1 MVIALSCH
9 ASRCLAGARTIPRTC
24 DGTRAPVPDRTVRDK
39 LAAGR
44 KAVMALKVR
53 YPKIDYADI
62 RAHWAP
68 NIAFAQHNN
77 ATSLIP
83 TPVEPWLIKVMHA
96 SLARLSDKDVALRE
110 DVLGFIG
117 QESQHF
123 RQHRLFNAVLIAQ
136 GYPDL
141 ADYERSL
148 AADLDGFLKDR
159 SLKFQLAY
167 SDGFES
173 LGAVQAGVWFERSDA
188 FLEGADEK
196 MAALWKWH
204 MAEEFEHRT
213 VCYDLYHAL
222 FGRGIWKAIVN
233 GYFYRLYGFLY
244 AMFHLQGYMA
254 KMLDYM
260 LAIDRQ
266 AMSAGQKA
274 KLDEDLKAL
283 KAFQRSTALPQ
294 LLKNFL
300 PWYDPA
306 RKRAP
311 KGMEAYL
318 RAFEPG
324 GAMARPERGPAAAA
338 EA

>member
-1 MVIALSCH
+1 MI
-9 ASRCLAGARTIPRTC
+9 
-24 DGTRAPVPDRTVRDK
+24 
-39 LAAGR
+39 
-44 KAVMALKVR
+44 MALTVR

-96 SLARLSDKDVALRE
+96 SLAKLSAGDTALRE
-110 DVLGFIG
+110 DVQGFIG

-123 RQHRLFNAVLIAQ
+123 RQHRMFNAVLIAQ
-136 GYPDL
+136 GYPEL
-141 ADYERSL
+141 ADHERAL
-148 AADLDGFLKDR
+148 AADLDGFLKNR

-167 SDGFES
+167 ADGFES
-173 LGAVQAGVWFERSDA
+173 LGAVQAAVWFEQSDA

-196 MAALWKWH
+196 AAALWKWH

-222 FGRGIWKAIVN
+222 FGRGLWKAVVN

-244 AMFHLQGYMA
+244 AMVHLQGYMGRMRRY
-254 KMLDYM
+254 MLDV
-260 LAIDRQ
+260 DRLT
-266 AMSAGQKA
+266 MSEAQQA
-274 KLDEDLKAL
+274 KLDTDLKAL
-283 KAFQRSTALPQ
+283 ESFQKKTALPQ

-300 PWYDPA
+300 PWYNPA
-306 RKRAP
+306 KKRTP

-324 GAMARPERGPAAAA
+324 GTMARAGRGAPEAIAMA
-338 EA
+338 

>member
-1 MVIALSCH
+1 
-9 ASRCLAGARTIPRTC
+9 
-24 DGTRAPVPDRTVRDK
+24 
-39 LAAGR
+39 
-44 KAVMALKVR
+44 MALTIR
-53 YPKIDYADI
+53 YPKIDYSNI

-96 SLARLSDKDVALRE
+96 SMPRLGKRDAVLRE
-110 DVLGFIG
+110 DVQGFIA

-123 RQHRLFNAVLIAQ
+123 RQHRMFNNVLMAQ
-136 GYPDL
+136 GYPKL
-141 ADYERSL
+141 ADYERDL
-148 AADLDGFLKDR
+148 AADLYGFLKDR

-167 SDGFES
+167 ADGFES

-196 MAALWKWH
+196 AAALWKWH

-222 FGRGIWKAIVN
+222 FGRGVWNAIFN
-233 GYFYRLYGFLY
+233 GYFYRLYGFLT
-244 AMFHLQGYMA
+244 AMFHLQGYMGKMRA
-254 KMLDYM
+254 YMLD
-260 LAIDRQ
+260 IDRQ
-266 AMSAGQKA
+266 TMTDAQKA
-274 KLDEDLKAL
+274 QLGKDLAVL
-283 KAFQRSTALPQ
+283 EAFQRRTALPQ

-300 PWYDPA
+300 PWYNPA
-306 RKRAP
+306 RKRTP
-311 KGMEAYL
+311 RGMEEYL

-324 GAMARPERGPAAAA
+324 GTMARPERGPGAIAGA
-338 EA
+338 